1 MSLESKVRKQLES
14 EKLKC
19 SQANGTYM
27 CQIVLDNETKHTFN
41 LGSRDL
47 RLALKILW
55 EDSYN
60 DKLSDKEVAEIIS
73 ILEIECFK
81 SVPIETQYHRVYVQD
96 KKALIY
102 DLNATKNIC
111 VYVADGVCSIEQTP
125 EFIFKRTN
133 NFKNQVEPDFSAEP
147 QELLDYVFKHFNVKS
162 EEDGVLLAV
171 YLVSCLCGMGF
182 NHPCLLI
189 QGEKGSGKSQCL
201 KKIEQIVDPKKS
213 GVCSMPTKKD
223 AIVLRLSNSYMTC
236 WDNVSYIPKST
247 SDYLCMA
254 VTGASDTDRKLYC
267 NTEERI
273 INLHSIIAI
282 TCINVVAKSSDLV
295 DRCCLIK
302 LNRFKES
309 EIRTEEEIMDEF
321 YEDLPRILGAIFN
334 TIAQVMSSNK
344 KVKLKRKVRLADFHE
359 MVVRIGRVLEISKS
373 DISRI
378 LFQNRME
385 MSLDVL
391 EASGVALCLSAL
403 MKHRKTYKDTPTN
416 CLNDLKRVALKIG
429 VDVSTLPKDAS
440 RLTRAIVPIISELS
454 TVYGIDFSICR
465 ETERQY
471 LIVNNNVEDDCE

>member
-295 DRCCLIK
+295 DRCCLIR

>member
-1 MSLESKVRKQLES
+1 MSLERKLAKQLES
-14 EKLKC
+14 ECIKC
-19 SQANGTYM
+19 TQTDGKYICQIDVNGT
-27 CQIVLDNETKHTFN
+27 KRTFG
-41 LGSRDL
+41 LGGREL
-47 RLALKILW
+47 KLALKVLW
-55 EDSYN
+55 EESYN
-60 DKLSDKEVAEIIS
+60 DRLSDKEVAEIIS

-111 VYVADGVCSIEQTP
+111 VYVAEGVCSIEQTP

-182 NHPCLLI
+182 NHPCLLV

-471 LIVNNNVEDDCE
+471 LIVNNNVEDDDE

>member
-1 MSLESKVRKQLES
+1 MERKVKKQIED
-14 EKLKC
+14 ENIIC
-19 SQANGTYM
+19 SQSQGTFM
-27 CQIVLDNETKHTFN
+27 CQLNFNGGSLRTFN
-41 LGSRDL
+41 IGSRDL
-47 RLALKILW
+47 RLAIKILW
-55 EDSYN
+55 EEVYG
-60 DKLSDKEVAEIIS
+60 DKLSDKDVAEIIS

-81 SVPIETQYHRVYVQD
+81 SVPIETQYHRVYVEN
-96 KKALIY
+96 KKVLLY
-102 DLNATKNIC
+102 DLNATENTC
-111 VYVADGVCSIEQTP
+111 VWVEEGVCSIEQTP
-125 EFIFKRTN
+125 EFIFKRTS
-133 NFKNQVEPDFSAEP
+133 NFQNQITPDFSAEP

-162 EEDGVLLAV
+162 EDDGVMLAV
-171 YLVSCLCGMGF
+171 YLVSCLCGMDF

-334 TIAQVMSSNK
+334 TIALVMSSNK
-344 KVKLKRKVRLADFHE
+344 KVNLKRKIRLADFHE
-359 MVVRIGRVLEISKS
+359 MAVRIGRVLEISKS
-373 DISRI
+373 EITRI
-378 LFQNRME
+378 LFQNKME

-391 EASGVALCLSAL
+391 EASGVAMCLSAL

-429 VDVSTLPKDAS
+429 VDISTLPKDAS
-440 RLTRAIVPIISELS
+440 RLTRAIIPIISELS

-471 LIVNNNVEDDCE
+471 LIVNTKLKDDDEV